1 MPINM
6 GKIWGIMV
14 YLSHNMWR
22 KKDTKLDFEDEA
34 WEEILKI
41 SAEAGMNTILL
52 DVGDGVQFGS
62 HPELAVEGSW
72 TRQRVRAEVKKAKAM
87 GLDIVPKL
95 NFSTTHDFW
104 LGEYARMISTKYYYT
119 VCRDLIREVYE
130 LFDHPK
136 YIHLGLDEENLGM
149 MKNMELA
156 VCRGGDLIW
165 HDVQF
170 LLDCVRETGA
180 TPWIWWDYLMENPEK
195 FREKIGNQNLVLSP
209 WYYDA
214 LREDHYTLVEDCKY
228 FKEYYQSLNLQ
239 YVEEDPVKVNFR
251 AQAFP
256 AAKDGF
262 RLVPCASTVWECEY
276 NTPDLV
282 EYFHGGSPDESIA
295 GYLTAP
301 WKRTKMEN
309 MDIFRES
316 VRLLAEARDK
326 FYPEE
331 A

>member
-1 MPINM
+1 M

-72 TRQRVRAEVKKAKAM
+72 TRQRVHSEVKKAKAM

-95 NFSTTHDFW
+95 NFSATHDFW

-149 MKNMELA
+149 MKDMDDKGVVLNSAFAVSAAFTFAGHLA
-156 VCRGGDLIW
+156 FTMSFNADCLPAVIVGKLVAGICAVLVALLIYKKMRK
-165 HDVQF
+165 DV
-170 LLDCVRETGA
+170 
-180 TPWIWWDYLMENPEK
+180 
-195 FREKIGNQNLVLSP
+195 
-209 WYYDA
+209 
-214 LREDHYTLVEDCKY
+214 
-228 FKEYYQSLNLQ
+228 
-239 YVEEDPVKVNFR
+239 
-251 AQAFP
+251 
-256 AAKDGF
+256 
-262 RLVPCASTVWECEY
+262 
-276 NTPDLV
+276 
-282 EYFHGGSPDESIA
+282 
-295 GYLTAP
+295 TA
-301 WKRTKMEN
+301 
-309 MDIFRES
+309 
-316 VRLLAEARDK
+316 
-326 FYPEE
+326 
-331 A
+331 